1 MIAVFKGRSVIE
13 IMVIT
18 LTFVVA
24 FSLLAIGATISIIE
38 IRNPEADTDAAVSTL
53 STAITII
60 LGALLG
66 MLTVKWAA
74 TSELNQRPDETQ
86 PKDITERTE

>member
-1 MIAVFKGRSVIE
+1 
-13 IMVIT
+13 MVIT

-38 IRNPEADTDAAVSTL
+38 IRNPEADTDAAVRTL

-66 MLTVKWAA
+66 MLTVKSAA
-74 TSELNQRPDETQ
+74 TSELNQRPDETE

>member
-1 MIAVFKGRSVIE
+1 MFKGRSVIE
-13 IMVIT
+13 VMVMT

-38 IRNPEADTDAAVSTL
+38 IRNPEADTDAAVRTL

-66 MLTVKWAA
+66 MLTVKSAA
-74 TSELNQRPDETQ
+74 TSELNQRPDETE